1 MDANSLEFKPQR
13 PARERSV
20 RRRGLAR
27 NRSESNATK
36 TLART
41 WRARTQT
48 HAKASPPLLFHTHTM
63 SRAARRDTRQGG
75 APVGQERV
83 VQQRRCP
90 GHVAHE
96 ARVPDTHVRT
106 RDLPPSTHLASAA
119 AQQPPWCRSVLQPR
133 AAAGPNVVVRIG
145 RRMRDQCLWRA
156 ALHARTSKPYR
167 SRTHSKKRGCGKR
180 DGRGWR
186 LADG

>member
-1 MDANSLEFKPQR
+1 MDSNSLEFKPQR

-41 WRARTQT
+41 WRARTQP

-119 AQQPPWCRSVLQPR
+119 A
-133 AAAGPNVVVRIG
+133 AAATLAPFGSAAS
-145 RRMRDQCLWRA
+145 RRCWTKRGGANWPPHAGSVSLAGGA
-156 ALHARTSKPYR
+156 ALVPQSHIGPERTR
-167 SRTHSKKRGCGKR
+167 RRGAAAKGVE
-180 DGRGWR
+180 GGG
-186 LADG
+186 A